1 MSVCVTVT
9 GMNIFCRRF
18 KQGSDDSI
26 HIVVDEFDEKND
38 VVAWRSWPLTSLR
51 WTTSVLSDPAFG
63 K

>member
-1 MSVCVTVT
+1 
-9 GMNIFCRRF
+9 MNIFCRRY